1 MRILHQALPLGEALP
16 STPSRRET
24 LAALAIAGVLLCA
37 TVPLRADT
45 VSLGVTGTG
54 MNVNA
59 SGIDQ
64 SYTLTT
70 SADPGNPG
78 PNVFLVNQFPPNW
91 IANTATSK
99 WVGPRADAS
108 WDAQQP
114 TGNQNVGTYIYE
126 TRFTVP
132 ANAILSTAQITGQLA
147 VDNQLTDVVLNGN
160 HQHITTPLR
169 GSNPEDLGYSTQF
182 YPFSI
187 TSGFVVGT
195 NVLDFFVANLF
206 DTNGPNPTGI
216 QVQMSGTVNTP
227 APTPEPGTL
236 VLAGMGA
243 FGFLGY
249 HWRRRQVMA

>member
-1 MRILHQALPLGEALP
+1 MRTNLALQTAAAALVLG
-16 STPSRRET
+16 
-24 LAALAIAGVLLCA
+24 LAAGR
-37 TVPLRADT
+37 VPADT
-45 VSLGVTGTG
+45 LSVFGTG

-126 TRFTVP
+126 TRFTIP

-216 QVQMSGTVNTP
+216 QVQVSGTVNTP